1 VTTAL
6 TGAVELLER
15 SLGYTRVILA
25 GVPGADLDRRTPCHD
40 WNLGQLLAHM
50 DDGLDA
56 FTEAAGGAVDVPARG
71 WSPLRVERLQEKACA
86 LLGAWSGRRPDGAD
100 IGVDVGGAVLASDLL
115 VLTAALE
122 ITVHG
127 WDVGQALGSA
137 PRIPEELA
145 ARLLPVAGQM
155 VDEID
160 RGVRFSPPH
169 TLLALAPADQRLLAF
184 LGRA

>member
-1 VTTAL
+1 MTTAL
-6 TGAVELLER
+6 AGAVELLER
-15 SLGYTRVILA
+15 SLGSTRVILA
-25 GVPGADLDRRTPCHD
+25 GVPGADLDRRTPCRD

-56 FTEAAGGAVDVPARG
+56 FTEAAGGAVAVPARG

-86 LLGAWSGRRPDGAD
+86 LLGAWSGPAPA
-100 IGVDVGGAVLASDLL
+100 GVDVGGAELGSDLL
-115 VLTAALE
+115 VATAALE

-137 PRIPEELA
+137 PRIPNELA
-145 ARLLPVAGQM
+145 EQLLPVARQV
-155 VDEID
+155 VDDAD

-169 TLLALAPADQRLLAF
+169 TLLALVPADQRLLAF

>member
-6 TGAVELLER
+6 AGAVELLER

-25 GVPGADLDRRTPCHD
+25 GVPGADLDRRTPCRD

-56 FTEAAGGAVDVPARG
+56 FTEAAGGAVAVPARG

-86 LLGAWSGRRPDGAD
+86 LLGAWSGPAPA
-100 IGVDVGGAVLASDLL
+100 GVDVGGAELGSDLL
-115 VLTAALE
+115 VATAALE

-137 PRIPEELA
+137 PRIPNELA
-145 ARLLPVAGQM
+145 EQLLPVARQV
-155 VDEID
+155 VDDAD

-169 TLLALAPADQRLLAF
+169 TLLALVPADQRLLAF